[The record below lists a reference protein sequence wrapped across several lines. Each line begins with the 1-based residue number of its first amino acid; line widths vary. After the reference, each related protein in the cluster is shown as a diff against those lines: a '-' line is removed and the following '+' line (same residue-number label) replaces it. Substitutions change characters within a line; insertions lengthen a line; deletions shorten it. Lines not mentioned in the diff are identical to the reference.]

1 MSNKWTSITIL
12 KELHNK
18 VRIMAIN
25 EGLSTGEML
34 SRMINEYKPKRST
47 GNPDFI
53 DNDFNEINNNKSIKQ
68 KKGTKK

>member
-1 MSNKWTSITIL
+1 
-12 KELHNK
+12 
-18 VRIMAIN
+18 MAIN
-25 EGLSTGEML
+25 EGLSTGEL
-34 SRMINEYKPKRST
+34 LGRMINEYKPKRST

>member
-25 EGLSTGEML
+25 EGLSTGEL
-34 SRMINEYKPKRST
+34 LGKMIMEYKQKPRPGIT
-47 GNPDFI
+47 YFI
-53 DNDFNEINNNKSIKQ
+53 DDDLKEMNSIKQ

>member
-1 MSNKWTSITIL
+1 MTNKWTSITIL

-47 GNPDFI
+47 GMPSVVD
-53 DNDFNEINNNKSIKQ
+53 DDLKEMNNNKKV
-68 KKGTKK
+68 